1 MSIFVEKITDMDQVF
16 YYAIDA
22 DEIGKALEKLLLENK
37 EKEVAAFSESVISS
51 VNMVKEYFKEQH
63 ADIIFA
69 GGDNILVKSSIMI
82 DIVSPLPS
90 VGNITWS
97 VGIGSR
103 IDKATLALKKAKGLG
118 RNRIEML

>member
-1 MSIFVEKITDMDQVF
+1 MNEIF

-22 DEIGKALEKLLLENK
+22 DEIGKTLEILLLENQ
-37 EKEVAAFSESVISS
+37 EKEVAAFSKKITLS
-51 VNMVKEYFKEQH
+51 VNMVRKYFEEQN

-69 GGDNILVKSSIMI
+69 GGDNILVKSSTEIQI
-82 DIVSPLPS
+82 IAPLPS

-97 VGIGSR
+97 VGIGNT

-118 RNRIEML
+118 RNRIERL